1 MNGWIA
7 SWCNA
12 ISSLAPAGRLQGWER
27 LGDQIMDPIMEEFIE
42 DLTFTY
48 YAHRSNCSES
58 SVVDRFLDSL
68 SEGVALAT
76 DFDLPLYITYALQI
90 RKLTPAPVHS
100 NLLGV
105 YVCIYLS
112 CLVALCRQQLPKSWL
127 LICSLQAGGW
137 TKG

>member
-27 LGDQIMDPIMEEFIE
+27 LDDQIMDPIMEEFIE
-42 DLTFTY
+42 HLTFAY

-76 DFDLPLYITYALQI
+76 DFDLPFIYNLCAANSQTHSCTRAFKLI
-90 RKLTPAPVHS
+90 RCL
-100 NLLGV
+100 
-105 YVCIYLS
+105 CIYLS
-112 CLVALCRQQLPKSWL
+112 IYLVL
-127 LICSLQAGGW
+127 SLSAVSSYQSLGF
-137 TKG
+137 